1 VTGIDYGLLI
11 IGKLLA
17 LQSSIINRQ
26 SSIEA
31 MATTESKTF
40 TCTLITPAGRLLDCA
55 ATSVILPAHD
65 GQVGILYDHM
75 PMLCQL
81 GLGPMNVTVASTE
94 GAPSASA
101 TPSTFFIDG
110 GFALV
115 AVNSVTVVAYE
126 AVSLHEDRSEKL
138 QSMMDKATKN
148 VADGALPGKQR
159 AHETERLR
167 VLARLAGTDR
177 PSAE

>member
-1 VTGIDYGLLI
+1 MD
-11 IGKLLA
+11 A
-17 LQSSIINRQ
+17 
-26 SSIEA
+26 
-31 MATTESKTF
+31 TESKTF

-81 GLGPMNVTVASTE
+81 GLGQMNVTVASGE
-94 GAPSASA
+94 GMRNAADIPSS
-101 TPSTFFIDG
+101 FFIDG

-126 AVSLHEDRSEKL
+126 AVSLHEGRDEKL
-138 QSMMDKATKN
+138 KSMMDKATRE
-148 VADGALPGKQR
+148 VADGNLPPKQR

-167 VLARLAGTDR
+167 VLARLAG
-177 PSAE
+177 SA

>member
-1 VTGIDYGLLI
+1 MD
-11 IGKLLA
+11 A
-17 LQSSIINRQ
+17 
-26 SSIEA
+26 
-31 MATTESKTF
+31 TESKTF

-81 GLGPMNVTVASTE
+81 GLGQMNVTVASGE
-94 GAPSASA
+94 GARSAAAVPSS
-101 TPSTFFIDG
+101 FFIDG

-126 AVSLHEDRSEKL
+126 AVSLHENRDEKL
-138 QSMMDKATKN
+138 KSMMDKATKD
-148 VADGALPGKQR
+148 VADNGLPPKQR

-167 VLARLAGTDR
+167 VLERLAGSD
-177 PSAE
+177 

>member
-1 VTGIDYGLLI
+1 
-11 IGKLLA
+11 
-17 LQSSIINRQ
+17 
-26 SSIEA
+26 

-40 TCTLITPAGRLLDCA
+40 TCTLITPAGRLLDGA

-81 GLGPMNVTVASTE
+81 GLGQMNVTVAPAE
-94 GAPSASA
+94 GAQNAPAGPSS
-101 TPSTFFIDG
+101 FFIDG

-126 AVSLHEDRSEKL
+126 AVSLLENRSEKL
-138 QSMMDKATKN
+138 KSMMDKATKN
-148 VADGALPGKQR
+148 MADGALPARQR
-159 AHETERLR
+159 THETERLR
-167 VLARLAGTDR
+167 VLARLAGSDQ
-177 PSAE
+177 

>member
-1 VTGIDYGLLI
+1 MD
-11 IGKLLA
+11 
-17 LQSSIINRQ
+17 
-26 SSIEA
+26 
-31 MATTESKTF
+31 ATQSKTF

-81 GLGPMNVTVASTE
+81 GLGQMNVTAAPAE
-94 GAPSASA
+94 GAQDAPAAPSS
-101 TPSTFFIDG
+101 FFIDG

-126 AVSLHEDRSEKL
+126 AVSLHEARSEKIK
-138 QSMMDKATKN
+138 SMMDKASKN
-148 VADGALPGKQR
+148 MADSALPAKQR

-167 VLARLAGTDR
+167 VLARLAGYDR
-177 PSAE
+177 TSAE

>member
-1 VTGIDYGLLI
+1 
-11 IGKLLA
+11 
-17 LQSSIINRQ
+17 
-26 SSIEA
+26 
-31 MATTESKTF
+31 MAATESKTF
-40 TCTLITPAGRLLDCA
+40 TCTLISPAGRLLECA

-81 GLGPMNVTVASTE
+81 GLGQMNVTVAAGQDAE
-94 GAPSASA
+94 KAPAAPSS
-101 TPSTFFIDG
+101 FFIDG

-126 AVSLHEDRSEKL
+126 AVSLHEARSENIR
-138 QSMMDKATKN
+138 SMMDKANKN
-148 VADGALPGKQR
+148 VADSALPPKQR

-167 VLARLAGTDR
+167 VLARLAGTEL
-177 PSAE
+177 PANGE